1 MITEIF
7 MKILLESLEAR
18 IDDRIFPQ
26 FLKKSIVMTDII
38 PFDQRDGY
46 IWYNGE
52 FVEWKNAKVHVL
64 NHGLHYASC
73 VFEGERVYNKK
84 IFKSNEHSQRL
95 HKSAE
100 IIGFKVPFS
109 VEQLNAAKEA
119 AVAKQNITD
128 GYVRAFAWRGSEKMA
143 ISAQH
148 NKIHVAIACWAWP
161 PYYSKEAREAG
172 LKLKFARY
180 KRPSPETAPV
190 AAKAAGLYM
199 ICTISK
205 HEAESAG
212 YNDAL
217 MLDYRGYLAEAT
229 GANLFLVMKN
239 GELHTPLP
247 DCFLNGITRLT
258 VIDLA
263 KKRGI
268 KVVERHIMPEEL
280 SDAMDAFLTGSAAE
294 ITRIGSI
301 EDKFKYPKIS
311 QMTLDLMQDYHNLVR
326 S

>member
-1 MITEIF
+1 MSD
-7 MKILLESLEAR
+7 L
-18 IDDRIFPQ
+18 
-26 FLKKSIVMTDII
+26 I
-38 PFDQRDGY
+38 PFDQRDGF
-46 IWYNGE
+46 IWQDGK
-52 FVEWKNAKVHVL
+52 FVEWKEAKLHVL
-64 NHGLHYASC
+64 THGLHYGSC
-73 VFEGERVYNKK
+73 VFEGEKIYSGK
-84 IFKSNEHSQRL
+84 IFKCTEHSVRL

-100 IIGFKVPFS
+100 LIGFEIPFS
-109 VEQLNAAKEA
+109 VEELDKAKRELS
-119 AVAKQNITD
+119 AKQNIVD
-128 GYVRAFAWRGSEKMA
+128 GYMRAFAWRGSEKMA

-148 NKIHVAIACWAWP
+148 NKIHVAIACWPWP
-161 PYYSKEAREAG
+161 PYYSEEARRAG
-172 LKLKFARY
+172 LKLKFAKY

-205 HEAESAG
+205 HEAEREG

-217 MLDYRGYLAEAT
+217 MLDYRGFLAEAT

-263 KKRGI
+263 KQRGI
-268 KVVERHIMPEEL
+268 KVVERHIKPEEL
-280 SDAMDAFLTGSAAE
+280 ADAADVFLTGSAAE
-294 ITRIGSI
+294 ITRVGSI
-301 EDKFKYPKIS
+301 EDKYKYPEIN
-311 QMTLDLMQDYHNLVR
+311 QMTLDLMDAYHALVR

>member
-1 MITEIF
+1 
-7 MKILLESLEAR
+7 
-18 IDDRIFPQ
+18 
-26 FLKKSIVMTDII
+26 MTDII
-38 PFDQRDGY
+38 PFDQREGF
-46 IWYNGE
+46 IWYNGQ

-73 VFEGERVYNKK
+73 VFEGERVYSKK
-84 IFKSNEHSQRL
+84 IFKCREHSSRL
-95 HKSAE
+95 HASAKILGFE
-100 IIGFKVPFS
+100 IPYSIEELDIAK
-109 VEQLNAAKEA
+109 KEA
-119 AVAKQNITD
+119 VVRQEISD
-128 GYVRAFAWRGSEKMA
+128 GYMRVFAWRGSEKMA
-143 ISAQH
+143 VSAQN
-148 NKIHVAIACWAWP
+148 NKIHVAIACWPWP
-161 PYYSKEAREAG
+161 PYYSEEARKVG

-205 HEAESAG
+205 HEAEKEG

-217 MLDYRGYLAEAT
+217 MLDYRGFLAEAT

-268 KVVERHIMPEEL
+268 KVVERHMKPEEL
-280 SDAMDAFLTGSAAE
+280 SDAVDAFLTGSAAE
-294 ITRIGSI
+294 ITRIGSVD
-301 EDKFKYPKIS
+301 DKYFYPQMS
-311 QMTLDLMQDYHNLVR
+311 QITLGLMQDYQDLVR